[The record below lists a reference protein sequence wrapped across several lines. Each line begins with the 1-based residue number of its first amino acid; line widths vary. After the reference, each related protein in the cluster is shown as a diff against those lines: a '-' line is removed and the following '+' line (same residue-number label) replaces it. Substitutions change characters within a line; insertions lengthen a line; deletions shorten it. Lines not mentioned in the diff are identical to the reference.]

1 MTSFLGFQ
9 VSTHLFHY
17 ASHTQQKLISK
28 LGVGKHILQ
37 KNRSNMVF
45 TIVTKISE
53 NNLLRKDLHHI
64 ASF

>member
-53 NNLLRKDLHHI
+53 ND
-64 ASF
+64 